1 MMAYALWTQ
10 QLKHHPANPLWPD
23 RSRFVLSAG
32 HGSALLYSLLHV
44 NDDVL
49 ASARRLL
56 SR

>member
-32 HGSALLYSLLHV
+32 HGCALLYSLLHV